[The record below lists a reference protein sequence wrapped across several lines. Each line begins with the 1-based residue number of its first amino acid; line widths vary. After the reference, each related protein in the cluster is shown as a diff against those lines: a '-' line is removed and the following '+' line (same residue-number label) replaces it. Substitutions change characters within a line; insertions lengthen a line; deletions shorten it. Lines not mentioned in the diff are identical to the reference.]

1 MDKNINTGRA
11 LSVGGEDVRPSRDV
25 QSLLIPESTTFRC
38 GGVCHKTK
46 ELINRR
52 MNQIIVTSYLYEVKN
67 APTGI
72 SDYEWDKRAK
82 ELVKLIKDNREIAKE
97 LPYYEAFEN
106 WTGDSASSLIAY
118 FDYTV
123 ECRARLH
130 YFCTCGKEL
139 ED

>member
-1 MDKNINTGRA
+1 
-11 LSVGGEDVRPSRDV
+11 
-25 QSLLIPESTTFRC
+25 
-38 GGVCHKTK
+38 
-46 ELINRR
+46 
-52 MNQIIVTSYLYEVKN
+52 MNQILVTSYLYEVKN
-67 APTGI
+67 ASTGI

-97 LPYYEAFEN
+97 LPYYKAFEN

-130 YFCTCGKEL
+130 YFCMCGKDL

>member
-1 MDKNINTGRA
+1 MASIASFLLGQMNQMND
-11 LSVGGEDVRPSRDV
+11 LFDV
-25 QSLLIPESTTFRC
+25 QYLD
-38 GGVCHKTK
+38 KTK

-52 MNQIIVTSYLYEVKN
+52 MNQILVTSYLYEVKN

-97 LPYYEAFEN
+97 LPYYKAFEN

-118 FDYTV
+118 FDYTI
-123 ECRARLH
+123 ECRAKLH
-130 YFCTCGKEL
+130 YFCTYGKEL